1 MSGLEDDMSGLGD
14 MGALDQEKINEF
26 RTLVRDTREAGSK
39 PPSG

>member
-1 MSGLEDDMSGLGD
+1 MSDLDDDMSGPGD
-14 MGALDQEKINEF
+14 MGVLDQEKINEF